1 MVAEIRL
8 KMHRYSFTEIADSR
22 YDEAFGAPR
31 VNIPM
36 AIREKTVEE
45 TLGAALRGGTYEQEM
60 EKAQL
65 RRMLRALSER

>member
-8 KMHRYSFTEIADSR
+8 KMHRYSFAKIADSR

-65 RRMLRALSER
+65 RRMLRAHSER

>member
-1 MVAEIRL
+1 MVAKIRL

-36 AIREKTVEE
+36 AIREKAVDK
-45 TLGAALRGGTYEQEM
+45 TLDAALRGGTCEQEM
-60 EKAQL
+60 EKA
-65 RRMLRALSER
+65 